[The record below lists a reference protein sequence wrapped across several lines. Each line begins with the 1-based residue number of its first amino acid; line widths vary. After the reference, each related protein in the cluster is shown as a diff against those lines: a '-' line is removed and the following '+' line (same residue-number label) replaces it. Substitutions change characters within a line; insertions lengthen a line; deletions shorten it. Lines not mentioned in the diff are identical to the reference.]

1 MSKLKYYADKVKSFH
16 LVDMSDLAFIM
27 SSLSTAIALV
37 ILVYFYAEPA
47 VKAPVE
53 QTQIEKGVK

>member
-1 MSKLKYYADKVKSFH
+1 MNKLKYYVDKVKSFH
-16 LVDMSDLAFIM
+16 LVDMSDLAFIL
-27 SSLSTAIALV
+27 SSLSTAIILV
-37 ILVYFYAEPA
+37 ILVYFYSEPA

>member
-1 MSKLKYYADKVKSFH
+1 MSTVAFV
-16 LVDMSDLAFIM
+16 MSAL
-27 SSLSTAIALV
+27 LTAIVLV
-37 ILVYFYAEPA
+37 TLVYFYAEPA

>member
-16 LVDMSDLAFIM
+16 LVD
-27 SSLSTAIALV
+27 LSTVAFAMSALLTAIVLV
-37 ILVYFYAEPA
+37 ILVYFYSEPA